1 MNIILYLQ
9 CLTQDTMKKKT
20 LCACPLY
27 MDGELGMIL
36 TIFLI
41 DLLSVSSFLLWDCG
55 FWTVGIQMTL

>member
-1 MNIILYLQ
+1 
-9 CLTQDTMKKKT
+9 MKKKT